1 MTTTHSTEA
10 AALAE
15 MVRPPVTQAQRDRF
29 RYVSL
34 DQLTPT
40 LASFG
45 QHVEIVATPTGRS
58 SPAGITVSV

>member
-1 MTTTHSTEA
+1 
-10 AALAE
+10 
-15 MVRPPVTQAQRDRF
+15 MVRPPVTQAQRNRL
-29 RYVSL
+29 RNVSL

-45 QHVEIVATPTGRS
+45 QHVEIVATPAGRS